1 MTMRLKILL
10 PMEVLVD
17 EPAERIVAEAQNG
30 SFGILPRHID
40 FVAALVPGVLTYTD
54 AEGRER
60 FFGIDEGVL
69 VKCANEVVVSTRN
82 AVSGEDLESLRTVV
96 RRRFLELDERE
107 KSARS
112 ALGRLEAG
120 VVRRFI
126 DLQERL

>member
-69 VKCANEVVVSTRN
+69 VKCTNEVVVSTRN